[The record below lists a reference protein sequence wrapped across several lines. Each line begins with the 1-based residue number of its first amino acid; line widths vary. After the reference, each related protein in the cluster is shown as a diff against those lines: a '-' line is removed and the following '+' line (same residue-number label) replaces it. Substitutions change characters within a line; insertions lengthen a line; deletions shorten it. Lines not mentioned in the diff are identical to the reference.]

1 MITLIIIVFI
11 AIAISFLCSVFEAV
25 LLSVTPSYIANLA
38 KTNPKA
44 AKRLDKQK
52 QNVESPLVSILTL
65 NTIAHTVGA
74 AVAGAQAAKVF
85 GDEMLGVFSGVLTFL
100 ILFFS
105 EIIPKTLGANYWRS
119 LASPVSLIL
128 VWMERATKPLIW
140 MSSQVTKLMGKGDE
154 GQYIR
159 QEMSAMA
166 EIGRQSGELD
176 KQESAILTQMLS
188 VKEMPVSAIMT
199 PRTVMFKL
207 PIHLSQGEFVT
218 QFLAKPFTRIP
229 VYQDDPDNIIGYV
242 NRNNIIQAER
252 YTPKESIG
260 VLKKNLLVIPETA
273 KILPIFELMIKR
285 NTKIAMIVDEYGSG
299 EGIVTLEDIVES
311 LLGLEIVDSN
321 DPVTDMQQLARK
333 LWSTRMKHKG
343 IVLSDDGEFSKQD
356 TIVAEQAKQGA
367 QQNNKPLVKPVSE
380 PLTRDKKSSDK
391 KL

>member
-1 MITLIIIVFI
+1 MITLFIIVFV

-25 LLSVTPSYIANLA
+25 LLSVTPSYIATLA
-38 KTNPKA
+38 ETHPAA
-44 AKRLDKQK
+44 AKRLSKQK
-52 QNVESPLVSILTL
+52 ENVESPLVSILTL

-74 AVAGAQAAKVF
+74 AVAGAQAAQVF

-105 EIIPKTLGANYWRS
+105 EIIPKTLGANHWRS
-119 LASPVSLIL
+119 LAPTVSMALL
-128 VWMERATKPLIW
+128 WMERVTMPLIW
-140 MSSQVTKLMGKGDE
+140 MSKQVTQLMGKGDE

-166 EIGRQSGELD
+166 KIGRESGELD
-176 KQESAILTQMLS
+176 EQESKILTQMLS
-188 VKEMPVSAIMT
+188 VKEMPVTAVMT

-207 PIHLSQGEFVT
+207 PTTLTQGEFVR
-218 QFLAKPFTRIP
+218 QFMAKPFTRIP
-229 VYQDDPDNIIGYV
+229 IYQDEPDNIIGYI
-242 NRNNIIQAER
+242 NRNDVLLAER
-252 YTPKESIG
+252 RTPKESIA

-273 KILPIFELMIKR
+273 KILPLFELMIKR

-333 LWSTRMKHKG
+333 LWSRRMKHKG
-343 IVLSDDGEFSKQD
+343 IVLSDDGEFD
-356 TIVAEQAKQGA
+356 AA
-367 QQNNKPLVKPVSE
+367 P
-380 PLTRDKKSSDK
+380 
-391 KL
+391 

>member
-356 TIVAEQAKQGA
+356 TMVAEQAKQGA
-367 QQNNKPLVKPVSE
+367 QQNNKPLVMPASE

>member
-11 AIAISFLCSVFEAV
+11 AITISFLCSVFEAV

-85 GDEMLGVFSGVLTFL
+85 GDDMLGVFSAVLTFL

-105 EIIPKTLGANYWRS
+105 EIIPKTIGANNWRA
-119 LASPVSLIL
+119 LAAPVSLIL

-140 MSSQVTKLMGKGDE
+140 MSSKVTKLMGKGDE

-207 PIHLSQGEFVT
+207 PVTLAQSEFVK
-218 QFLAKPFTRIP
+218 LYLSKPFTRIP
-229 VYQDDPDNIIGYV
+229 VYEDDPDNIIGYV

-333 LWSTRMKHKG
+333 LWSSRMKHKG
-343 IVLSDDGEFSKQD
+343 IVLSDDGEFTKHIQ
-356 TIVAEQAKQGA
+356 TPPK
-367 QQNNKPLVKPVSE
+367 
-380 PLTRDKKSSDK
+380 
-391 KL
+391 

>member
-119 LASPVSLIL
+119 LAAPVSLIL
-128 VWMERATKPLIW
+128 VWMERLTKPLIW

-166 EIGRQSGELD
+166 EIGLRSGELD
-176 KQESAILTQMLS
+176 KQESSILTQMLS

-207 PIHLSQGEFVT
+207 PIHLSQGEFVQ

-229 VYQDDPDNIIGYV
+229 VYEDDPDNIIGYV

-333 LWSTRMKHKG
+333 LWGTRMKHKG
-343 IVLSDDGEFSKQD
+343 IVLSDDGEFTKQTTQHTPEPEVAPKNS
-356 TIVAEQAKQGA
+356 TI
-367 QQNNKPLVKPVSE
+367 
-380 PLTRDKKSSDK
+380 
-391 KL
+391 

>member
-1 MITLIIIVFI
+1 MITLIIIVFV
-11 AIAISFLCSVFEAV
+11 AITISFLCSVFEAV
-25 LLSVTPSYIANLA
+25 LLSVTPSYIATLA
-38 KTNPKA
+38 ATKPA
-44 AKRLDKQK
+44 AAARLKKQK
-52 QNVESPLVSILTL
+52 ENVESPLVSILTL

-119 LASPVSLIL
+119 LAPTVSIAL
-128 VWMERATKPLIW
+128 VWMERATMPLIW
-140 MSSQVTKLMGKGDE
+140 MSKQVTQLMGKGDE

-166 EIGRQSGELD
+166 EIGRISGELD
-176 KQESAILTQMLS
+176 EQESKILTQMLS
-188 VKEMPVSAIMT
+188 VKEMPVTTIMT

-207 PIHLSQGEFVT
+207 PITLTQGDFAAK
-218 QFLAKPFTRIP
+218 FMAKPFTRIP
-229 VYQDDPDNIIGYV
+229 VYQDEPDNIIGYI
-242 NRNNIIQAER
+242 NRNDVLLAER
-252 YTPKESIG
+252 TTPKESIA

-273 KILPIFELMIKR
+273 KILPLFELMIKR
-285 NTKIAMIVDEYGSG
+285 NTKIAMVVDEYGSG

-333 LWSTRMKHKG
+333 LWSRRMKHKG
-343 IVLSDDGEFSKQD
+343 IVLSDDGEFD
-356 TIVAEQAKQGA
+356 
-367 QQNNKPLVKPVSE
+367 NKPE
-380 PLTRDKKSSDK
+380 
-391 KL
+391 

>member
-25 LLSVTPSYIANLA
+25 LLSVTPSYIATLA

-105 EIIPKTLGANYWRS
+105 EIIPKTLGANNWRT
-119 LASPVSLIL
+119 LAAPVSLIL
-128 VWMERATKPLIW
+128 VWMEKVTKPLIW
-140 MSSQVTKLMGKGDE
+140 MSSRVTKLMGKGDE

-159 QEMSAMA
+159 QEISAMA

-207 PIHLSQGEFVT
+207 PLHLSQGEFV
-218 QFLAKPFTRIP
+218 QQYLAKPFTRIP
-229 VYQDDPDNIIGYV
+229 IYENDPDNIIGYV

-299 EGIVTLEDIVES
+299 EGIITLEDIVES

-343 IVLSDDGEFSKQD
+343 IVLSDDGEFSKQEVNNNARLNGKQK
-356 TIVAEQAKQGA
+356 TQIVSTQAVS
-367 QQNNKPLVKPVSE
+367 KPADDQSI
-380 PLTRDKKSSDK
+380 D
-391 KL
+391 

>member
-1 MITLIIIVFI
+1 MQSRFFAVYLKRYYCLLPLVILPTWQKLTLKP
-11 AIAISFLCSVFEAV
+11 L
-25 LLSVTPSYIANLA
+25 
-38 KTNPKA
+38 
-44 AKRLDKQK
+44 KRLDKQK

-119 LASPVSLIL
+119 LAAPVSLIL
-128 VWMERATKPLIW
+128 VWMERLTKPLIW

-166 EIGRQSGELD
+166 EIGLRSGELD

-207 PIHLSQGEFVT
+207 PLHLSQGEFV
-218 QFLAKPFTRIP
+218 QQYLAKPFTRIP
-229 VYQDDPDNIIGYV
+229 VYEDDPDNIIGYV

-343 IVLSDDGEFSKQD
+343 IVLSDDGEFSKRESMDNNESLNGKPKIQVASTQAASKPASD
-356 TIVAEQAKQGA
+356 TSI
-367 QQNNKPLVKPVSE
+367 
-380 PLTRDKKSSDK
+380 D
-391 KL
+391 

>member
-356 TIVAEQAKQGA
+356 TMVAEQAKQGA
-367 QQNNKPLVKPVSE
+367 QQNKKPLVKPVSE

>member
-356 TIVAEQAKQGA
+356 TMVAEQAKQGA
-367 QQNNKPLVKPVSE
+367 QQNNKPLVMPVSE

>member
-356 TIVAEQAKQGA
+356 TMVAEQAKQGA
-367 QQNNKPLVKPVSE
+367 QQNKKPLVMPVSE
-380 PLTRDKKSSDK
+380 PLTRDNKSSDK

>member
-1 MITLIIIVFI
+1 
-11 AIAISFLCSVFEAV
+11 
-25 LLSVTPSYIANLA
+25 
-38 KTNPKA
+38 
-44 AKRLDKQK
+44 
-52 QNVESPLVSILTL
+52 
-65 NTIAHTVGA
+65 
-74 AVAGAQAAKVF
+74 
-85 GDEMLGVFSGVLTFL
+85 
-100 ILFFS
+100 
-105 EIIPKTLGANYWRS
+105 
-119 LASPVSLIL
+119 
-128 VWMERATKPLIW
+128 
-140 MSSQVTKLMGKGDE
+140 
-154 GQYIR
+154 
-159 QEMSAMA
+159 
-166 EIGRQSGELD
+166 
-176 KQESAILTQMLS
+176 
-188 VKEMPVSAIMT
+188 MPVSAIMT

-356 TIVAEQAKQGA
+356 TMVAEQAKQGA
-367 QQNNKPLVKPVSE
+367 QQNNKPLVMPVSE